1 MRPWEEALDEV
12 AIHPDPIAWLT
23 VGGTR
28 LSPSQM
34 ILAFADL
41 VDMGFIEQCGVVVT
55 DVREPLYRLTK
66 AGRNYWEKNI
76 KGRRRRPNTATPVPR
91 YRRAQL
97 AAAVGPRSVFD
108 LSIVPCTYKLA
119 LGRRLEF
126 DLWKE
131 RPDR

>member
-1 MRPWEEALDEV
+1 MTAWEEALDEV
-12 AIHPDPIAWLT
+12 ALHPDPITWLT

-28 LSPSQM
+28 ISPSDM
-34 ILAFADL
+34 LLAFHECKERGL
-41 VDMGFIEQCGVVVT
+41 IEQCGVVVT

-66 AGRNYWEKNI
+66 
-76 KGRRRRPNTATPVPR
+76 KGREYWQKNVKGKRKRATTATPIPR

-126 DLWKE
+126 DLWKD